1 MDSQPPISN
10 QPPAKRTKWGLYGS
24 AIVLAA
30 LAVFIL
36 YRVFL
41 APKPP
46 APPTYVSDLKPS
58 SAAQDWGQL
67 GVNRSVGGKQL
78 AVGSFRFPKGLGT
91 HANSRVC
98 YALHGEYRA
107 FAAEVG
113 VDNEAA
119 RDGGKVVFQVKGDG
133 RTLYAGEPLSG
144 LRNPVP
150 VRVDVSG
157 VQELCL
163 LVLDGGDG
171 INSDHADWGGARL
184 SR

>member
-1 MDSQPPISN
+1 MDSQPPSSN
-10 QPPAKRTKWGLYGS
+10 QALARRTKWGVYGS
-24 AIVLAA
+24 TIVLAA
-30 LAVFIL
+30 MVLFIL

-46 APPTYVSDLKPS
+46 APPVYLSDLQPS
-58 SAAQDWGQL
+58 SASQDWGQL
-67 GVNRSVGGKQL
+67 GVNRSVDGKQL

-98 YALHGEYRA
+98 YALHGEYRT

-113 VDNEAA
+113 VDNESA
-119 RDGGKVVFQVKGDG
+119 RAGGKVAFQVKGDG
-133 RTLYAGEPLSG
+133 RMLYDGPPLSG
-144 LRNPVP
+144 LRNPVA
-150 VRVDVSG
+150 VRVDVNG

-171 INSDHADWGGARL
+171 IANDHADWGGARL